1 MKHSLV
7 IFDFDG
13 TIVDSSGLMLDVYKK
28 IAAEK
33 NISFPESDEI
43 SELRKLSTRELMKM
57 FKIRFWQIPGF
68 IKNARELYSKNINQI
83 VEISEMTN
91 LIRKIKDEAKIA
103 IVSTN
108 SAATI
113 KNYLESINL
122 NIFDD
127 IIEASL
133 FDKSR
138 GIKKLMKKYNVQI
151 DQTIY
156 IGDETRDIEASKRAG
171 VKCISVLWGLN
182 HKDALEKL
190 SPYKIASRPAELLE
204 LL

>member
-1 MKHSLV
+1 MKHSLI

-33 NISFPESDEI
+33 NIPFPESDEI

-57 FKIRFWQIPGF
+57 FKIRFWQIPRF

-91 LIRKIKDEAKIA
+91 LIRKIKDEAKIS

-138 GIKKLMKKYNVQI
+138 SIKKLMKKYNVQI
-151 DQTIY
+151 DQTVY
-156 IGDETRDIEASKRAG
+156 IGDETRDIEASKKAG

-182 HKDALEKL
+182 HKDALGKL
-190 SPYKIASRPAELLE
+190 DPYKIASRPAELLE